1 MLLLFFLRSRV
12 IIKLVNNMIDS
23 IIDNI
28 KENLRF
34 KDAIFYKNTSEL
46 QDRYDAL
53 KKLSEEYPKNKN
65 INDELYIVKKGLDGE
80 NEIAYQLKKSNIGM
94 YVLRDI
100 KIQYMDMTA
109 QIDFLVITPMF
120 DYFIECK
127 NLTGNIT
134 VNEKGDFIR
143 EIYVGGKKIKK
154 GMYSPLRQVE
164 AQRDVMRKI
173 WEANTK
179 KIIKLFAAKNY
190 NYFRRVLVVVA
201 NQESLLNTS
210 KAPADIKNRVIKADA
225 LVRQLQY
232 DYNHR
237 DQSFSLSSQ
246 KEMEASAK
254 SYFDLSI
261 KNNINYYEYYKNKFI
276 KENYLSFEIISD
288 TALKEK
294 LISFRNTRS
303 KEMNIPAYYVFT
315 NEELEKLVALRP
327 KTIEDMK
334 FSAILSPIKIK
345 THGEKIINI
354 INNK

>member
-1 MLLLFFLRSRV
+1 
-12 IIKLVNNMIDS
+12 MIDS

-46 QDRYDAL
+46 QDKYDAL
-53 KKLSEEYPKNKN
+53 KKLCEEYPKNKS
-65 INDELYIVKKGLDGE
+65 IIEEMYIVKKGLEGE

-100 KIQYMDMTA
+100 KIEYMDMTA

-127 NLTGNIT
+127 NLAGNIT

-143 EIYVGGKKIKK
+143 ELYVGGKKMKK
-154 GMYSPLRQVE
+154 GIYSPLRQVE

-173 WEANTK
+173 WETNTK
-179 KIIKLFAAKNY
+179 KIVKLLAAKNY
-190 NYFRRVLVVVA
+190 NYFIRVLVVVS
-201 NQESLLNTS
+201 NQESVLNTF
-210 KAPADIKNRVIKADA
+210 KAPSDIKNKVIRSDA

-237 DQSFSLSSQ
+237 DKNFSLNSQ
-246 KEMEASAK
+246 KKMEATAK
-254 SYFDLSI
+254 YYVDLSI
-261 KNNINYYEYYKNKFI
+261 KNNIDYYEYYKNKFI
-276 KENYLSFEIISD
+276 NENSLDSD
-288 TALKEK
+288 IVNDSALKEK
-294 LISFRNTRS
+294 LISFRSSRS
-303 KEMNIPAYYVFT
+303 KEMNIPAYYVFN
-315 NEELEKLVALRP
+315 NEELEKLVALKP
-327 KTIEDMK
+327 KTLEEMK
-334 FSAILSPIKIK
+334 LYAILNPIKIK
-345 THGEKIINI
+345 THGEKIIDI

>member
-1 MLLLFFLRSRV
+1 M
-12 IIKLVNNMIDS
+12 
-23 IIDNI
+23 
-28 KENLRF
+28 
-34 KDAIFYKNTSEL
+34 
-46 QDRYDAL
+46 
-53 KKLSEEYPKNKN
+53 
-65 INDELYIVKKGLDGE
+65 
-80 NEIAYQLKKSNIGM
+80 
-94 YVLRDI
+94 
-100 KIQYMDMTA
+100 
-109 QIDFLVITPMF
+109 
-120 DYFIECK
+120 
-127 NLTGNIT
+127 
-134 VNEKGDFIR
+134 
-143 EIYVGGKKIKK
+143 
-154 GMYSPLRQVE
+154 
-164 AQRDVMRKI
+164 
-173 WEANTK
+173 
-179 KIIKLFAAKNY
+179 
-190 NYFRRVLVVVA
+190 
-201 NQESLLNTS
+201 LNTS

-261 KNNINYYEYYKNKFI
+261 KNNINYYEYYTNKFI
-276 KENYLSFEIISD
+276 KENNLSFKIISD

-294 LISFRNTRS
+294 LISFRSTRS

>member
-1 MLLLFFLRSRV
+1 MLIRESRIQANYHDLLYQPES
-12 IIKLVNNMIDS
+12 KL
-23 IIDNI
+23 
-28 KENLRF
+28 
-34 KDAIFYKNTSEL
+34 A
-46 QDRYDAL
+46 Q
-53 KKLSEEYPKNKN
+53 EY
-65 INDELYIVKKGLDGE
+65 VKKRKLDNQTLQNFLIGYAGTQNQLYTYLREKGFTE
-80 NEIAYQLKKSNIGM
+80 NEIMKSNLIYKTKNGN
-94 YVLRDI
+94 YLDRFRNRLI
-100 KIQYMDMTA
+100 FPIQ
-109 QIDFLVITPMF
+109 
-120 DYFIECK
+120 
-127 NLTGNIT
+127 
-134 VNEKGDFIR
+134 
-143 EIYVGGKKIKK
+143 
-154 GMYSPLRQVE
+154 
-164 AQRDVMRKI
+164 
-173 WEANTK
+173 
-179 KIIKLFAAKNY
+179 
-190 NYFRRVLVVVA
+190 
-201 NQESLLNTS
+201 
-210 KAPADIKNRVIKADA
+210 DIKNRVIKADA

-261 KNNINYYEYYKNKFI
+261 KNNINYYEYYTNKFI
-276 KENYLSFEIISD
+276 KENNLSFKIISD

-294 LISFRNTRS
+294 LISFRSTRS